1 MSEEKLCGVLCFNKP
16 RGCTSH
22 DVVYR
27 VRKLYG
33 TRQVGHTGT
42 LDPLAE
48 GVLVVMVGRAVKA
61 SELLSSDTKEYVAT
75 LRLGITTDTEDIT
88 GAVLT
93 EFKAPLPDFSEV
105 KRVAKEFV
113 GDIMQLPPMYSAL
126 KVDGKKLVDLARS
139 GKTVERE
146 KRSVR
151 VERLDV
157 YETETE
163 GEYLLNARV
172 SKGTYI
178 RTLCADIGE
187 RLGCGAVMKTLI
199 RTSAG
204 AFGIEESF
212 TEEQLKEMT
221 QEERV
226 KALTP
231 IDMLFEDSPSV
242 ILSEFFAKLAS
253 CGCEIYQ
260 KKIKTEFPEGSL
272 VRMYDKNGFFAVG
285 RVQKFPDG
293 SAIKP
298 LKQFRI

>member
-1 MSEEKLCGVLCFNKP
+1 MGDETLCGVLCFNKP
-16 RGCTSH
+16 KGCTSH
-22 DVVYR
+22 DVIYR
-27 VRKLYG
+27 VRRLYG

-61 SELLSSDTKEYVAT
+61 SELLSSDVKEYVAT
-75 LRLGITTDTEDIT
+75 LKLGLTTDTEDIT
-88 GAVLT
+88 GSIIS
-93 EFKAPLPDFSEV
+93 EFKHPLPDLATV
-105 KRVAKEFV
+105 KAVAGEFI
-113 GDIMQLPPMYSAL
+113 GDILQTPPMYSAL

-146 KRSVR
+146 KRQVR
-151 VERLDV
+151 VEKLDV
-157 YETETE
+157 FETDTE
-163 GEYLLNARV
+163 GEYLLNTRV

-187 RLGCGAVMKTLI
+187 RLGCGAVMKTLT
-199 RTSAG
+199 RTAAG

-212 TEEQLKEMT
+212 TEEQLKEMSYE
-221 QEERV
+221 QRV
-226 KALTP
+226 KALVP
-231 IDMLFEDSPSV
+231 VESLFEEAAAVTLPD
-242 ILSEFFAKLAS
+242 FFAHLAS

-260 KKIKTEFPEGSL
+260 KKIKSDIPSGSL
-272 VRMYDKNGFFAVG
+272 VRMYDKNGFFAIG
-285 RVQKFPDG
+285 RVQEFDDG

>member
-1 MSEEKLCGVLCFNKP
+1 MSEDTLCGVLCFNKP
-16 RGCTSH
+16 KGCTSH
-22 DVVYR
+22 DVIYR

-75 LRLGITTDTEDIT
+75 LKLGLTTDTEDIT
-88 GAVLT
+88 GTVLT
-93 EFKAPLPDFSEV
+93 EFKAPLPDFSEI
-105 KRVAKEFV
+105 KRVSSEFV
-113 GDIMQLPPMYSAL
+113 GDIMQTPPMYSAL

-157 YETETE
+157 YETETA
-163 GEYLLNARV
+163 GEYLLNVRV

-204 AFGIEESF
+204 AFGIENSF

-221 QEERV
+221 PEERV

-242 ILSEFFAKLAS
+242 ILTDFFAKLAS

-260 KKIKTEFPEGSL
+260 KKIKTEIAEGSL

-285 RVQKFPDG
+285 QVQDFPDG

>member
-1 MSEEKLCGVLCFNKP
+1 MGEELLSGVLCFNKP
-16 RGCTSH
+16 KGCTSH
-22 DVVYR
+22 DVIYR

-61 SELLSSDTKEYVAT
+61 SELLSSDVKEYVAT
-75 LRLGITTDTEDIT
+75 LKLGITTDTEDVT
-88 GAVLT
+88 GTVLT
-93 EFKAPLPDFSEV
+93 RHEGALPDFSEV
-105 KRVAKEFV
+105 KRVASEFV

-146 KRSVR
+146 KRQVR
-151 VERLDV
+151 VDRLEV
-157 YETETE
+157 YETDAE
-163 GEYLLNARV
+163 GEYLLNVRV
-172 SKGTYI
+172 SKGTYV

-187 RLGCGAVMKTLI
+187 RLGCGAVMKTLV

-204 AFGIEESF
+204 AFGIEDSF
-212 TEEQLKEMT
+212 TEEQLKDMT
-221 QEERV
+221 PEERSAV
-226 KALTP
+226 LTP
-231 IDMLFEDSPSV
+231 VDTLFEDAPCV
-242 ILSEFFAKLAS
+242 TLSDFFAKLAS

-260 KKIKTEFPEGSL
+260 KKIKSDIPEGSL
-272 VRMYDKNGFFAVG
+272 VRMYDKSGFFAVG
-285 RVQKFPDG
+285 RVQEFPDG